1 MSLLL
6 VILVQRIMA
15 LRKLHPK
22 VMWPERSLCPKF
34 CKVINFLRGLHLEK
48 LVTIF
53 LTSYKLGKTLGPAYD
68 MLSPF
73 ACLSG
78 KDNSQVNKGEIQ
90 VIVFSKS
97 PAHHRHDC
105 QSPFVED

>member
-1 MSLLL
+1 MANG
-6 VILVQRIMA
+6 ILKSFSQQSFA
-15 LRKLHPK
+15 
-22 VMWPERSLCPKF
+22 
-34 CKVINFLRGLHLEK
+34 
-48 LVTIF
+48 
-53 LTSYKLGKTLGPAYD
+53 SYKLGKTLGPAYD

-97 PAHHRHDC
+97 PAHQRHDC
-105 QSPFVED
+105 QSPFVKD